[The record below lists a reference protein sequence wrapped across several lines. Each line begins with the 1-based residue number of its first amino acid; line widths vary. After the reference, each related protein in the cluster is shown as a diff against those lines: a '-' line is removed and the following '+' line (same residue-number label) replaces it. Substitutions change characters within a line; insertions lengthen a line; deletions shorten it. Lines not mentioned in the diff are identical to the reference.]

1 MCRIISNFAC
11 SGRYV
16 LFRFS
21 VSLALQKILTLGK
34 QQMHLLFCFR
44 LIRIFGFAEDTHAQ
58 QNLNKFS
65 FVFDLFVSLHK
76 CKDKQNIGNKKQV
89 LLRSACTLLIKT
101 EI

>member
-1 MCRIISNFAC
+1 MCNS
-11 SGRYV
+11 RYM

-21 VSLALQKILTLGK
+21 VSWTLLKILTLCK

-65 FVFDLFVSLHK
+65 FVFDLFVSLHL
-76 CKDKQNIGNKKQV
+76 CKDKQNTSNKKQV
-89 LLRSACTLLIKT
+89 LLRLACTLLIKT